1 MADSFFPKVKKSI
14 TDFLYEEEG
23 NIPRNKLLTLGSMIL
38 LLSILYADEAFAGH
52 RSHSSHS
59 SHGSHGSSSHGSSHG
74 SHSSHESHSSHQ
86 SVSHSSHGSV
96 AAPTHNSST
105 IITNPPTSRVTPKPT
120 AKPTAT
126 PKPTV
131 KPTATPKPTV
141 KPTATPK
148 PTVKPTATPKPTV
161 KPTAT
166 PHLTSLPNN
175 NAAMPTTVPTS
186 AGFSDIPMPQ
196 IPQDN
201 TFASSINK
209 PMELSEYSARDCA
222 ARPLKLSIHSGGI
235 EHACRRR

>member
-74 SHSSHESHSSHQ
+74 SHSSHD
-86 SVSHSSHGSV
+86 SV

-141 KPTATPK
+141 NPTATPN

-209 PMELSEYSARDCA
+209 PIELSAIPAFSEID
-222 ARPLKLSIHSGGI
+222 PLKHK
-235 EHACRRR
+235 

>member
-1 MADSFFPKVKKSI
+1 M
-14 TDFLYEEEG
+14 
-23 NIPRNKLLTLGSMIL
+23 
-38 LLSILYADEAFAGH
+38 
-52 RSHSSHS
+52 
-59 SHGSHGSSSHGSSHG
+59 
-74 SHSSHESHSSHQ
+74 
-86 SVSHSSHGSV
+86 
-96 AAPTHNSST
+96 
-105 IITNPPTSRVTPKPT
+105 
-120 AKPTAT
+120 
-126 PKPTV
+126 

-209 PMELSEYSARDCA
+209 PMELSAIPAFSEID
-222 ARPLKLSIHSGGI
+222 PLKR
-235 EHACRRR
+235 E

>member
-52 RSHSSHS
+52 RSPSSHS

-148 PTVKPTATPKPTV
+148 PTVKPTATP
-161 KPTAT
+161 
-166 PHLTSLPNN
+166 HLTSLPNN

-209 PMELSEYSARDCA
+209 PMELSAIPAFSEID
-222 ARPLKLSIHSGGI
+222 PLKR
-235 EHACRRR
+235 E

>member
-126 PKPTV
+126 P
-131 KPTATPKPTV
+131 
-141 KPTATPK
+141 
-148 PTVKPTATPKPTV
+148 
-161 KPTAT
+161 
-166 PHLTSLPNN
+166 HLTSLPNN

-209 PMELSEYSARDCA
+209 PMELSAIPAFSEID
-222 ARPLKLSIHSGGI
+222 PLKR
-235 EHACRRR
+235 E

>member
-14 TDFLYEEEG
+14 TAFLYEEEG

-105 IITNPPTSRVTPKPT
+105 IITTDF
-120 AKPTAT
+120 
-126 PKPTV
+126 
-131 KPTATPKPTV
+131 
-141 KPTATPK
+141 
-148 PTVKPTATPKPTV
+148 
-161 KPTAT
+161 
-166 PHLTSLPNN
+166 
-175 NAAMPTTVPTS
+175 
-186 AGFSDIPMPQ
+186 AGYAEADCETDCYPQ
-196 IPQDN
+196 TYGETDR
-201 TFASSINK
+201 
-209 PMELSEYSARDCA
+209 YS
-222 ARPLKLSIHSGGI
+222 
-235 EHACRRR
+235 

>member
-131 KPTATPKPTV
+131 KPTATP
-141 KPTATPK
+141 
-148 PTVKPTATPKPTV
+148 
-161 KPTAT
+161 
-166 PHLTSLPNN
+166 HLTSLPNN

-209 PMELSEYSARDCA
+209 PIELSAIPAFSEID
-222 ARPLKLSIHSGGI
+222 PLKH
-235 EHACRRR
+235 E

>member
-131 KPTATPKPTV
+131 KS
-141 KPTATPK
+141 
-148 PTVKPTATPKPTV
+148 TATPKPTV

-166 PHLTSLPNN
+166 PHFTSLPNN
-175 NAAMPTTVPTS
+175 NAAMPTTGPTS
-186 AGFSDIPMPQ
+186 AGISDIPMPQ

-209 PMELSEYSARDCA
+209 PMELSAIPAFSEID
-222 ARPLKLSIHSGGI
+222 PLKHK
-235 EHACRRR
+235 

>member
-131 KPTATPKPTV
+131 KPTATP
-141 KPTATPK
+141 
-148 PTVKPTATPKPTV
+148 
-161 KPTAT
+161 
-166 PHLTSLPNN
+166 HLTSLPNN

-209 PMELSEYSARDCA
+209 PIELSAIPAFSEID
-222 ARPLKLSIHSGGI
+222 PLKHK
-235 EHACRRR
+235 

>member
-131 KPTATPKPTV
+131 KPTATP
-141 KPTATPK
+141 
-148 PTVKPTATPKPTV
+148 
-161 KPTAT
+161 
-166 PHLTSLPNN
+166 HLTSLPNN

-209 PMELSEYSARDCA
+209 PMELSAIPAFSEID
-222 ARPLKLSIHSGGI
+222 PLKHK
-235 EHACRRR
+235 

>member
-141 KPTATPK
+141 KPTATP
-148 PTVKPTATPKPTV
+148 
-161 KPTAT
+161 
-166 PHLTSLPNN
+166 HLTSLPNS
-175 NAAMPTTVPTS
+175 NAAMPTTIPTS

-209 PMELSEYSARDCA
+209 PMELSVIPAFSEID
-222 ARPLKLSIHSGGI
+222 PLKR
-235 EHACRRR
+235 E

>member
-141 KPTATPK
+141 KPTATP
-148 PTVKPTATPKPTV
+148 
-161 KPTAT
+161 
-166 PHLTSLPNN
+166 HLTSLPNN
-175 NAAMPTTVPTS
+175 NAAMPTTVPIS

-209 PMELSEYSARDCA
+209 PMELSAIPAFSEID
-222 ARPLKLSIHSGGI
+222 PLKR
-235 EHACRRR
+235 E

>member
-141 KPTATPK
+141 KL
-148 PTVKPTATPKPTV
+148 
-161 KPTAT
+161 TAT

-209 PMELSEYSARDCA
+209 PMELSAIPAFSEID
-222 ARPLKLSIHSGGI
+222 PLKR
-235 EHACRRR
+235 E